1 MDMKLQLKKRK
12 KKRMNKPQIDEY
24 RLDIVDRLARIES
37 TLQSVHKEARD
48 AKLEIQM
55 QNSRVRKLEGGMAA
69 IQVISIVF
77 GGFIA
82 YLFRR

>member
-1 MDMKLQLKKRK
+1 
-12 KKRMNKPQIDEY
+12 MNKPQIDEY
-24 RLDIVDRLARIES
+24 RLDLVDRLARIES

-48 AKLEIQM
+48 TKLEIQM
-55 QNSRVRKLEGGMAA
+55 QNGRVRKLEGGMAT
-69 IQVISIVF
+69 IQGIGSVLSVVF

>member
-1 MDMKLQLKKRK
+1 
-12 KKRMNKPQIDEY
+12 MNKPQVDEY

-37 TLQSVHKEARD
+37 TMQSIHKEARD
-48 AKLEIQM
+48 TKLEIQM
-55 QNSRVRKLEGGMAA
+55 QNGRVRKLEGGMAT
-69 IQVISIVF
+69 IQGIGSVLSVVF

>member
-1 MDMKLQLKKRK
+1 
-12 KKRMNKPQIDEY
+12 MNKPQIDEY

-37 TLQSVHKEARD
+37 TMQSIHKEARD
-48 AKLEIQM
+48 TKLEIQM
-55 QNSRVRKLEGGMAA
+55 QNGRVRRLEGGMAT
-69 IQVISIVF
+69 IQGIGSVLSVVF

>member
-1 MDMKLQLKKRK
+1 
-12 KKRMNKPQIDEY
+12 MNKPQIDEY

-37 TLQSVHKEARD
+37 TMQSIHKEARD
-48 AKLEIQM
+48 TKLSIQM
-55 QNSRVRKLEGGMAA
+55 QNGRVRKLEGGMAT
-69 IQVISIVF
+69 IQGIGSVLSVVF

>member
-1 MDMKLQLKKRK
+1 
-12 KKRMNKPQIDEY
+12 MNKPQIDEY

-37 TLQSVHKEARD
+37 TMQSIHKEARD
-48 AKLEIQM
+48 TKLEIQM
-55 QNSRVRKLEGGMAA
+55 QNGRVRKLEGGMAT
-69 IQVISIVF
+69 IQGIGSVLSVVF